1 MIDAIEL
8 KGLEKR
14 KAEDLSHGQVRRLT
28 LGMALIGSPKLI
40 ILENPL
46 TGVDPVTKRK
56 LINTI
61 LHYTND
67 RTLLMSTHDCDEA
80 SLIGTRL
87 AIMKGGKFLAIGSVS
102 EIIENH
108 GKSFTV
114 QMRVNMPRI
123 RKQVNNFFFHFSK
136 SSFVETE
143 QSAR

>member
-1 MIDAIEL
+1 MIDACEL
-8 KGLEKR
+8 KGLEKS
-14 KAEDLSHGQVRRLT
+14 KAEDLSHGQARRLT

-87 AIMKGGKFLAIGSVS
+87 AIMKSGKFLAIGSVS
-102 EIIENH
+102 EIIANH

-114 QMRVNMPRI
+114 QIRVDMSRI
-123 RKQVNNFFFHFSK
+123 RKQASNILWQFSK
-136 SSFVETE
+136 SKLIKTE
-143 QSAR
+143 KEAI